1 MKYISLSSVKAA
13 YKANASTTT
22 NRFWGLIGI
31 LSALDSVVRPSVSYN
46 FFSYK
51 ASEKLDSIFIL
62 SDDKG
67 TGYRKDTIR
76 SVIFA
81 KDWVNQMEDSGLKK
95 RNAKLNVYNVLV
107 WYFRNRPFAD
117 DISIEDI
124 LKMFLEDINLS
135 VETARQIFDFD
146 KIDFTLED
154 SKYDESAL
162 QAALELKKK
171 YITAENGTVEAKPG
185 DFTRGP
191 LLQPLYASQ
200 DIAKCLLLTTFD
212 FSEVYLNQTEEEDVA
227 SDIRE
232 LIVGPIQAGI
242 GKPGMP
248 KFLEEVIRE
257 TLKADENLS
266 LLESEITTSD
276 KYLAVNGCRI
286 GVELE
291 HGKSLIEKEHHT
303 HDANVDIKW
312 TRADAVYCVY
322 KELEKTGFDSFIAGY
337 NRAYAGR
344 FEIEKSQESGTT
356 VFRLY
361 RLQDQMLPTEQV
373 IFYGAPGTGKS
384 KDVADRVKNKEDF
397 TFRVTFHPDT
407 DYSSFVG
414 SYKPR
419 MKDGRITYE
428 FVPQVFIKAYIK
440 AWKNPKRNVFLV
452 IEEINRG
459 NCAQIFGDLF
469 QLLDRDE
476 NMVSKY
482 PIKADTDLIDYLKLP
497 ENLGTHN
504 EGVTDDSLKLPGNL
518 SILATMNTSDQSLF
532 PMDSAFKR
540 RWDWKF
546 VKINYKDASKFI
558 LQVSDTCRYNWG
570 EALQALNDYIKSTT
584 GSTNK
589 LIGNRFVQMGDEPII
604 SYDRFRDKV
613 LFYLFGD
620 VYKDDDTFASDF
632 FNGSE
637 DYQYFEDLCERDN
650 AQFTINFLN
659 RLMKKEDTVGD
670 ESKDNNE
677 GIQA

>member
-1 MKYISLSSVKAA
+1 MFSKEWVSSL
-13 YKANASTTT
+13 
-22 NRFWGLIGI
+22 
-31 LSALDSVVRPSVSYN
+31 
-46 FFSYK
+46 
-51 ASEKLDSIFIL
+51 
-62 SDDKG
+62 
-67 TGYRKDTIR
+67 
-76 SVIFA
+76 
-81 KDWVNQMEDSGLKK
+81 EDGGLKK
-95 RNAKLNVYNVLV
+95 KNVKPNVYNVLA
-107 WYFRNRPFAD
+107 WYFRYRPFAD
-117 DISIEDI
+117 DITNDDI
-124 LKMFLEDINLS
+124 LKSFLEDINLS
-135 VETARQIFDFD
+135 VETARQVFDFD
-146 KIDFTLED
+146 KIELSLSDV
-154 SKYDESAL
+154 KYNESDL
-162 QAALELKKK
+162 KAALSLSGD
-171 YITAENGTVEAKPG
+171 YITAENEIVKAKPG

-191 LLQPLYASQ
+191 FLQPLYASQ
-200 DIAKCLLLTTFD
+200 DITGCLLLTTFD
-212 FSEVYLNQTEEEDVA
+212 FSQVYLNDGEEEDSV

-248 KFLEEVIRE
+248 KFLEEVIKE

-266 LLESEITTSD
+266 LLESEITTSE
-276 KYLAVNGCRI
+276 KFLSVGGCRV

-291 HGKSLIEKEHHT
+291 HGKSLIEKEHHK
-303 HDANVDIKW
+303 HDVNLDIKW
-312 TRADAVYCVY
+312 IRTDAVYCVY
-322 KELEKTGFDSFIAGY
+322 KELREDSFNDFITAY

-344 FEIEKSQESGTT
+344 FEIEKKTESG
-356 VFRLY
+356 VVVYRLY

-384 KDVADRVKNKEDF
+384 RDVAERVKNKEDY

-414 SYKPR
+414 SYKPCK
-419 MKDGRITYE
+419 KDGHITYE
-428 FVPQVFIKAYIK
+428 FVPQVFVKAYIK

-476 NMVSKY
+476 NWISKY
-482 PIKADTDLIDYLKLP
+482 PVKGDTDLMEFLKAP
-497 ENLGTHN
+497 ENLGPHN

-540 RWDWKF
+540 RWDWKYI
-546 VKINYKDASKFI
+546 KINYKDASNFI

-570 EALQALNDYIKSTT
+570 DALLALNKYIKSTT

-589 LIGNRFVQMGDEPII
+589 LIGNRFVQTGDDPII

-620 VYKDDDTFASDF
+620 VYRDDDSFASDF
-632 FNGSE
+632 FHGSE
-637 DYQYFEDLCERDN
+637 DYRYFEDLCERDN
-650 AQFTINFLN
+650 PQFVIDFLN
-659 RLMKKEDTVGD
+659 KLMKPVANSVEKEDETVPGSQ
-670 ESKDNNE
+670 E
-677 GIQA
+677 